1 MDPGGRQGRPKD
13 MLDGPPKP
21 SSVAGWIENHPCNPS
36 AMKVNRMSLR
46 SLTAAAC
53 ALAITAGIS
62 RAEPVD
68 LTTLP
73 PNATVATGQK
83 FAETKKPGV
92 VRVLVTGSGSSH
104 NFPAFFMKMDS
115 ETLQAAGFETAAT
128 LNSAEALTLLP
139 QADVVICSGN
149 DGKQWGNKDWQAAL
163 AAHADAGKGVVIL
176 HAGCWVH
183 PFAEGNYN
191 KRFVAGGSK
200 AHGGGEFEVE
210 VAKPDHP
217 VMAEVPAKFTIKDES
232 YQHNFNEGADYTI
245 LANNGKGAKP
255 HASVWVVNDAKARVV
270 CMTLGH
276 DDKAH
281 SNPNYQKILVNA
293 VKWVASKK

>member
-1 MDPGGRQGRPKD
+1 
-13 MLDGPPKP
+13 
-21 SSVAGWIENHPCNPS
+21 
-36 AMKVNRMSLR
+36 MKAPHKSLIT
-46 SLTAAAC
+46 LTAAAC
-53 ALAITAGIS
+53 ALAFSATVS
-62 RAEPVD
+62 LAEPVD

-104 NFPAFFMKMDS
+104 NFPAFFLKMDS

-139 QADVVICSGN
+139 EADVVVCSGN
-149 DGKQWGNKDWQAAL
+149 DGKQWGSKEWQAAL
-163 AAHADAGKGVVIL
+163 MAHADAGKGVVIL

-200 AHGGGEFEVE
+200 GHGGGEFEVE
-210 VAKPDHP
+210 VVKPDHP
-217 VMAEVPAKFTIKDES
+217 AMAEVPAKFTIKDES
-232 YQHNFNEGADYTI
+232 YLHNFNEGADYTI

-255 HASVWVVNDAKARVV
+255 HASVWVVNDPKTRIV

-281 SNPNYQKILVNA
+281 SHPAYMKILTNA
-293 VKWVASKK
+293 VKWVSSKN